1 MSLWTNV
8 TGLSPVTREIKEL
21 WTNVAGLSPVTR
33 QITEVW
39 ANDGTSS
46 RQVYSAWKAPNV
58 VWTSSGDR
66 TMTDDPWFNFS
77 IDDYIISDIYD
88 IKTILVPFKN
98 NGSSGTLTAKVTIPN
113 NTKFYVS
120 IISQGGNIAS
130 SRYTITRDSISIA
143 SGTTSS
149 SKKYLYTDAGEY
161 YIEVNHSVT
170 SMSTSGNS
178 GLTIILSY
186 QKI

>member
-21 WTNVAGLSPVTR
+21 W
-33 QITEVW
+33 
-39 ANDGTSS
+39 ANDGTTPRMIYSS
-46 RQVYSAWKAPNV
+46 WKAPNV
-58 VWTSSGDR
+58 VWVSSGEG
-66 TMTDDPWFNFS
+66 TMTDNPWFTGS

-98 NGSSGTLTAKVTIPN
+98 NGSSGTLRATVNIPN
-113 NTKFYVS
+113 NTKFCIS
-120 IISQGGNIAS
+120 IISQAGNIATS
-130 SRYTITRDSISIA
+130 SYSIMRDGISIEGGYT
-143 SGTTSS
+143 STT
-149 SKKYLYTDAGEY
+149 KKYLYTDAGEY
-161 YIEVNHSVT
+161 FIDVNHMVQ
-170 SMSTSGNS
+170 SMSASGNS